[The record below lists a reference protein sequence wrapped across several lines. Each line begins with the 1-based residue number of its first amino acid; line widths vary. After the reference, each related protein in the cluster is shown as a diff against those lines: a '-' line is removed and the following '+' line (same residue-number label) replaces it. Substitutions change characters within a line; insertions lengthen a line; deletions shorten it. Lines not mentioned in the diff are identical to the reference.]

1 MDIRQLFHDKLVHTN
16 LTDNHPRLKGF
27 INDIPSCKQQIS
39 DLGMRNCTELV
50 AWYNMPFSLGGL
62 WVV

>member
-27 INDIPSCKQQIS
+27 INDKPQEVPAEDGTCSEGS
-39 DLGMRNCTELV
+39 ES
-50 AWYNMPFSLGGL
+50 A
-62 WVV
+62 